1 MAKGGNN
8 RRQREHQEN
17 LYWAAWQLEII
28 RFTERTA
35 ARGSPL
41 AEDGGGLQE
50 ASHAL
55 EVSKLKAELV
65 SIETKLRESQS
76 QRAILESVIS
86 ERLASERAAITQA
99 EGMRAALRTVT
110 GRVSDLTA
118 ERERDRL
125 ALMALQT
132 VNAASILNLVVS
144 LVFHKR
150 SRLVKVCNNFVV
162 LWECSGGPGAREET
176 QRDRS
181 RVSRGGVVHEQ
192 RFGRPRH
199 AS

>member
-1 MAKGGNN
+1 M
-8 RRQREHQEN
+8 
-17 LYWAAWQLEII
+17 
-28 RFTERTA
+28 
-35 ARGSPL
+35 

-125 ALMALQT
+125 ALMTLQT
-132 VNAASILNLVVS
+132 VNAASILNLVGS

-150 SRLVKVCNNFVV
+150 SRLVKVTT
-162 LWECSGGPGAREET
+162 LWCSGNVQVGLEREKRLKET
-176 QRDRS
+176 EVELAEVESFMSSASGDHVMRLE
-181 RVSRGGVVHEQ
+181 VRGLGSQESVETC
-192 RFGRPRH
+192 PLPPLH
-199 AS
+199 AQKQLSTSA